1 MEVFFKNPEDDFFR
15 KTGLT
20 QWDYGQELEIWGLPG
35 ITHAELHFCLE
46 NELEAKIVPA
56 KIGAEKLSAPIP
68 DEFLRRG
75 DNIYAYLYIATPEK
89 GETIKTIFL
98 PVKRRAQPKDYCSL
112 PDRNLLRQLIE
123 SLEKKADNIRLLD
136 GDLQLL
142 SGKKE
147 IGNRIRLPTT
157 GSGREIELR
166 NNGTAIQWRYT
177 DSNQWTDLASVESLK
192 GKDGVAPALE
202 IREGHLFAIYEE

>member
-1 MEVFFKNPEDDFFR
+1 MEVFFKNPEDDFFW

-35 ITHAELHFCLE
+35 ITHAELHFSLE
-46 NELEAKIVPA
+46 NEPEAKIVPA
-56 KIGAEKLSAPIP
+56 KIGAEKISAPIP
-68 DEFLRRG
+68 DELLKRG
-75 DNIYAYLYIATPEK
+75 DNICAYLYIATPEK

-142 SGKKE
+142 SGKKKLE
-147 IGNRIRLPTT
+147 T
-157 GSGREIELR
+157 
-166 NNGTAIQWRYT
+166 
-177 DSNQWTDLASVESLK
+177 ESACQLQVAD
-192 GKDGVAPALE
+192 GKLN
-202 IREGHLFAIYEE
+202 